1 MTDNQLLAIVNQL
14 ERIADALESID
25 ETLFAGGKQ
34 NGQNIP
40 TEGPSR

>member
-1 MTDNQLLAIVNQL
+1 MTDNQVLAIVNQL
-14 ERIADALESID
+14 ERIADVLESID

-40 TEGPSR
+40 TEEPSR